1 MTEFSWND
9 EKDAWLR
16 AHRGI
21 GFKRVVAAIEAGG
34 LIDFIQHERPG
45 KHAHQKLFVVR
56 VEGYVYQV
64 PCVETERGFFLKT
77 LYPSRK
83 ATRAYLQKGTLPGE
97 TH

>member
-1 MTEFSWND
+1 MSEFSWNE

-21 GFKRVVAAIEAGG
+21 GFKRVVAAIEEGG

-45 KHAHQKLFVVR
+45 KHAHQKVFVVQIA
-56 VEGYVYQV
+56 GYAYQV
-64 PCVETERGFFLKT
+64 PCVETDGGFFLKT

-83 ATRAYLQKGTLPGE
+83 ATRKHLRKGPVQDE
-97 TH
+97 AH